1 MTFETFN
8 TYLHYSYPSFILGCF
23 LTSSL
28 FFWVAD
34 SAPQDKLAPSPDFH
48 SCTIPANSQWVQ
60 ENCYVEE
67 HDDFNKWNC
76 KDGSM
81 LLIMKGLIK

>member
-1 MTFETFN
+1 MKFETFETYFQ
-8 TYLHYSYPSFILGCF
+8 YSYPGFLIGCF
-23 LTSSL
+23 IMG
-28 FFWVAD
+28 FVFWMV
-34 SAPQDKLAPSPDFH
+34 SFPENKLSPSPDFH

-81 LLIMKGLIK
+81 LLIMKGN

>member
-1 MTFETFN
+1 MSRTQY
-8 TYLHYSYPSFILGCF
+8 TYLVGFIIGFVGCCLIDRTIIDPPINKLEPSTTF
-23 LTSSL
+23 
-28 FFWVAD
+28 
-34 SAPQDKLAPSPDFH
+34 Q

-67 HDDFNKWNC
+67 HDGFNKWDC

-81 LLIMKGLIK
+81 LLIMK